1 MNVFSDYIP
10 NKLITI
16 DDKDPPWMNDKIKY
30 KINKRD
36 ILYEQLKKYKSNLTD
51 FDVMNELTSGLS
63 SILSQRREEYYFQ
76 HAKKLNDPSK
86 NAKTCWSILKTVFN
100 DRKILVIPP
109 LLTDGRLASDFE
121 EKANRFNFLVVG
133 VHFKE
138 NIHKILWRCLLLPV
152 WNAVVNM
159 G

>member
-1 MNVFSDYIP
+1 
-10 NKLITI
+10 
-16 DDKDPPWMNDKIKY
+16 MNDKIKN
-30 KINKRD
+30 KIKKRD
-36 ILYEQLKKYKSNLTD
+36 IFYQQLKKYKSNFTD
-51 FDVMNELTSGLS
+51 FDVMNELTSGLPL
-63 SILSQRREEYYFQ
+63 IISQRRDEYYSQ
-76 HAKKLNDPSK
+76 LAKKLNDLWK
-86 NAKTCWSILKTVFN
+86 NAKTCWSILKTILN
-100 DRKILVIPP
+100 GRKIPVIPP